1 MVDNNSSPW
10 VLLTDM
16 AKLGESANEP
26 WTDVPVIAKRFKSS
40 SDDAEAFLHDP
51 LTVMMEDANDPAKGE
66 DDALAKMKLI
76 GRDWSVSTLVV
87 NHQATLSIKH
97 LNVIAALKPDNPS
110 IGIMIVKQN
119 TDPPA

>member
-51 LTVMMEDANDPAKGE
+51 LTVMY
-66 DDALAKMKLI
+66 
-76 GRDWSVSTLVV
+76 GRRERPREGRGRRRSRR
-87 NHQATLSIKH
+87 
-97 LNVIAALKPDNPS
+97 
-110 IGIMIVKQN
+110 
-119 TDPPA
+119 